1 MISESVIREY
11 DIRGVY
17 GKTLDKNTAY
27 LVGWS
32 FAQYIK
38 KHSEFK
44 TNKVNVCRDGRLS
57 SPELC
62 KNLISGLRDGGI
74 DVHYIGIGPTPL
86 LYYSTFIRE
95 VDAGVMVTGSHNPPE
110 YNGFKFVFHKRPF
123 FGDHIKEL
131 YQISKSY
138 TNKSIKKNIGSLY
151 KTSFVDEY
159 VKMLSDSCV
168 MKNTMKIAWDPGNGA
183 AGEITAKLVKSLSG
197 THFVINQKIDGTFP
211 AHHPDPTLPE
221 NLAQLIDL
229 VIKNKCDFGIA
240 FDGDGD
246 RIGVVDKLGRII
258 WGDKL
263 LILLARDI
271 LKRKPG
277 SHIIADVKAS
287 KIFFDEVRKA
297 GGVPVMWKTGH
308 SNIKQHMKD
317 IDSPLAGEMSGHI
330 FIADNYFGYDDA
342 LYAGVRLIKMLAESD
357 KELHEIID
365 ALPHTYVTPEIRI
378 DCEDKIK
385 FKVVEKVREVLKR
398 ASANFIG
405 IDGVRVD
412 FEDGWWLLRASNTQ
426 PALVCRIEAESRIS
440 VEKEYR
446 KICDLLLAE
455 GVFMPDRVEI
465 L

>member
-1 MISESVIREY
+1 MIDESVIREY
-11 DIRGVY
+11 DIRGIY
-17 GKTLDKNTAY
+17 GKTLNKNTAY

-62 KNLISGLRDGGI
+62 EHLIKGLRDGGI
-74 DVHYIGIGPTPL
+74 DVDYIGVGPTPI
-86 LYYSTFIRE
+86 LYYSTFVRE
-95 VDAGVMVTGSHNPPE
+95 VDGGIMVTGSHNPPE

-131 YQISKSY
+131 YQLSKSY
-138 TNKSIKKNIGSLY
+138 KKNSDKIGALN
-151 KTSFVDEY
+151 KTSFLDEY
-159 VKMLSDSCV
+159 VKMLAESCSI
-168 MKNTMKIAWDPGNGA
+168 KNTMRIAWDPGNGA
-183 AGEITAKLVKSLSG
+183 AGQVTAKLVRSLSG
-197 THFVINQKIDGTFP
+197 THFVINKKIDGTFP

-229 VIKNKCDFGIA
+229 VIKKKCDFGIA

-277 SHIIADVKAS
+277 AHIIADVKAS

-297 GGVPVMWKTGH
+297 GGKPVMWKTGH

-342 LYAGVRLIKMLAESD
+342 IYTAVRLIKMLTESGE
-357 KELHEIID
+357 ELHEIID

-378 DCEDKIK
+378 DCEDSRK
-385 FKVVEKVREVLKR
+385 FSVVERVKSLLQKE
-398 ASANFIG
+398 SANFVS

-412 FEDGWWLLRASNTQ
+412 FKDGWWLLRASNTQ
-426 PALVCRIEAESRIS
+426 PALVCRIEAESKAS
-440 VEKEYR
+440 VEEEYK
-446 KICDLLLAE
+446 KIRNILRME
-455 GVFMPDRVEI
+455 GVVMLESVEI
-465 L
+465 LG